1 VSGARPIKERLT
13 YANVMATLAL
23 FVALGGVGYAAAK
36 LPKDSVRSKQIKAD
50 AVKASEQGPNSVAGS
65 NVIDG
70 SIEGIDVA
78 NGGIGSDQIAHDAIW
93 DELIADAA
101 VTEEKLGLSAE
112 FTSVGLA
119 SAFGTC
125 ADVGDAWGSFSPDV
139 NNAVSFYR
147 DPTGIVHLRGIAV
160 RCGAATNTIFN
171 LPPGY
176 RPSKQEIL
184 PSFNSNFVAGG
195 VSVSPSGAV
204 GPFPAAAIG
213 PGTWL
218 TLDGMTFRCGP
229 EGSDG
234 CPPETL

>member
-1 VSGARPIKERLT
+1 MSRAGRIKERLT

-23 FVALGGVGYAAAK
+23 FIALGGVGYAAVK

-50 AVKASEQGPNSVAGS
+50 AVKASEQAPNSVGGS

-70 SIEGIDVA
+70 SIEGADVA
-78 NGGIGSDQIAHDAIW
+78 NGGIGSDQIAPDAVW
-93 DELIADAA
+93 NELIADGA
-101 VTEEKLGLSAE
+101 VTEEKLGLSAD
-112 FTSVGLA
+112 FTSAGLA

-125 ADVGDAWGSFSPDV
+125 DGVGDAWGSFSPDV
-139 NNAVSFYR
+139 NNAVSYYR

-160 RCGAATNTIFN
+160 KCGSATNTIFT
-171 LPPGY
+171 LPAGY
-176 RPSKQEIL
+176 RPSRQEIL
-184 PSFNSNFVAGG
+184 PSFNSNFVAGS
-195 VSVSPSGAV
+195 VSVSSTGAV

-234 CPPETL
+234 CPPETN